1 MFASQRELNAVQREA
16 ATFGD
21 GPLRVIAGPGT
32 GKTTTLT
39 ARVGVLLERG
49 VAPERIMLLTITR
62 RSAREIVGRVRA
74 LRGADQGRRVSGGT
88 FHSVAHHTL
97 RRHHAAVGLPE
108 GFGVLD
114 RSDAADLM
122 DLVRGELGIL
132 SRTRRLPKKAT
143 LGALYS
149 RTVNT
154 GMRLADVMHENT
166 PWCAEN
172 LDEVASLFT
181 AFVARKRSL
190 GLLDF
195 DDLLLYWRVAVQDE
209 ALGRELGAAYDHI
222 LVDEFQDVNLLQL
235 DVLVGLR
242 RMDPRLTIVGDDAQ
256 AIYGFRGATARFLLD
271 AERYFNGLTTITLDV
286 NYRSSGPIL
295 VVANAIAA
303 DAPEGFSSV
312 LREEVPVPGAS
323 QPLLVHCADE
333 RDQSESV
340 ADRVLEFYEQGI
352 ALQKQAVLF
361 RAAHHSADLE
371 IELARRRIPFVKY
384 GGLRYLEAA
393 HVKDLLA
400 AFRLADNPRDE
411 MAWFR
416 LLQLM
421 PGVGPAKAR
430 QAINALRDVD
440 GKIPLSHGD
449 VQRRW
454 SGVVDVI
461 PSDVRE
467 MSRDLSDA
475 LCEKELEP
483 VEVHAER
490 IRQAIVPLISS
501 SYDDAVAR
509 LEDLGAL
516 VLACT
521 GTLRLS
527 DVAAEQALE
536 PPASTGDLA
545 GPPMVDEDWLVLS
558 TVHSAKGLEFDAI
571 HVIHAADGNFPS
583 DMSLGSSEGL
593 EEERRLFY
601 VAVTRARRNLA
612 IYVPLRYHHHRVR
625 DDHSWAQP
633 SRFLSESVR
642 GTFVEVPAA
651 GASQQITSSPST
663 LAIDGSAVV
672 EGQLSKLW

>member
-1 MFASQRELNAVQREA
+1 MLTSERELNDRQREA

-39 ARVGVLLERG
+39 ARVNVLLERG
-49 VAPERIMLLTITR
+49 VAPERILLLTFTR

-74 LRGADQGRRVSGGT
+74 LRGADRGRRVAGGT
-88 FHSVAHHTL
+88 FHSVAHHSL
-97 RRHHAAVGLPE
+97 RRHHAALGLPE

-114 RSDAADLM
+114 RGDAADLM
-122 DLVRGELGIL
+122 DLVRGELRIL
-132 SRTRRLPKKAT
+132 SRDRRLPKKGT

-154 GMRLADVMHENT
+154 GVPLADVMHENT
-166 PWCAEN
+166 PWCVES
-172 LDEVASLFT
+172 LDDVASLFS

-195 DDLLLYWRVAVQDE
+195 DDLLLFWRVAAQDD
-209 ALGRELGAAYDHI
+209 ALGRELGADYDHI

-271 AERYFNGLTTITLDV
+271 AERYFSELTTITLDD
-286 NYRSSGPIL
+286 NYRSSGAIL
-295 VVANAIAA
+295 EVANAIAA

-312 LREEVPVPGAS
+312 LRERVPVSGAS
-323 QPLLVHCADE
+323 PPLLVHCADE

-340 ADRVLEFYEQGI
+340 ADRVLELYEEGI

-430 QAINALRDVD
+430 RSIDALRDED
-440 GKIPLSHGD
+440 GKIPLSHGEI
-449 VQRRW
+449 QRRW
-454 SGVVDVI
+454 WNVVDLL
-461 PSDVRE
+461 PTDARE
-467 MSRDLSDA
+467 MSSGFADSLGEIES
-475 LCEKELEP
+475 EP
-483 VEVHAER
+483 LEVHAER
-490 IRQAIVPLISS
+490 IRRAMVPLIIS
-501 SYDDAVAR
+501 SYDDAAPR

-516 VLACT
+516 VLACA
-521 GTLRLS
+521 GTSRLS

-558 TVHSAKGLEFDAI
+558 TVHSAKGLEFDAV

-583 DMSLGSSEGL
+583 DMSTGSPEGI

-601 VAVTRARRNLA
+601 VAITRARRNLA
-612 IYVPLRYHHHRVR
+612 IYVPLRYHHHQVR

-642 GTFVEVPAA
+642 TTLVEISATPTSQDVPSS
-651 GASQQITSSPST
+651 ASALT
-663 LAIDGSAVV
+663 IDGSGVV

>member
-1 MFASQRELNAVQREA
+1 MFDSQRELNERQREA

-39 ARVGVLLERG
+39 ARVDILLERG
-49 VAPERIMLLTITR
+49 VAPERILLLTFTR
-62 RSAREIVGRVRA
+62 RSAREIVSRVRA
-74 LRGADQGRRVSGGT
+74 LRGADHGRRVAGGT

-97 RRHHAAVGLPE
+97 RRHHAAVGLPA

-114 RSDAADLM
+114 RGDAADLM
-122 DLVRGELGIL
+122 DLVRGELRIL
-132 SRTRRLPKKAT
+132 SRERRLPKKGT

-154 GMRLADVMHENT
+154 GMRLADVMRENT
-166 PWCAEN
+166 PWCAESCE
-172 LDEVASLFT
+172 EVASIFT

-195 DDLLLYWRVAVQDE
+195 DDLLLYWRVAAQDE
-209 ALGRELGAAYDHI
+209 TLGEELGATYDHI

-271 AERYFNGLTTITLDV
+271 AERYFNDLTTVTLDV
-286 NYRSSGPIL
+286 NYRSSGAIL
-295 VVANAIAA
+295 EVANAIAA

-312 LREEVPVPGAS
+312 LREKVTVIGAS

-352 ALQKQAVLF
+352 ALQNQAVLF
-361 RAAHHSADLE
+361 RAAHHSGDLE

-430 QAINALRDVD
+430 RAINALRDTD
-440 GKIPLSHGD
+440 GTIPLSHCE

-454 SGVVDVI
+454 SGVADVL
-461 PSDVRE
+461 PSEVGE

-483 VEVHAER
+483 VELHAER
-490 IRQAIVPLISS
+490 IRRAIVPLISS
-501 SYDDAVAR
+501 TYDDAVPR

-516 VLACT
+516 VLACA

-527 DVAAEQALE
+527 DVAAEQVLE

-545 GPPMVDEDWLVLS
+545 GPPMVDEDWLNLS
-558 TVHSAKGLEFDAI
+558 TVHSAKGLEFDAV

-583 DMSLGSSEGL
+583 DMSLGSPEAL

-601 VAVTRARRNLA
+601 VAITRARKNLA

-642 GTFVEVPAA
+642 STLVELPVADM
-651 GASQQITSSPST
+651 SQQVPSSRSAV
-663 LAIDGSAVV
+663 AINGSEVV